1 MAAVVERNPAMSAV
15 APLAPVTIDR
25 PVRTDLETSIPKPCE
40 FLNSLDFDF
49 DFEVGFLAIW
59 VPSMIFPV

>member
-1 MAAVVERNPAMSAV
+1 MAAIEANPVERNPELSPV

-40 FLNSLDFDF
+40 FCFTLYMYVDY
-49 DFEVGFLAIW
+49 
-59 VPSMIFPV
+59 